1 MNKKIRVIARGS
13 RLSRLQVEEV
23 FKKFPNLAYEIKYLE
38 SYGDK
43 NLQISLLN
51 GEAPAD
57 IFTRELDDAI
67 RRGDADIAIHSAKD
81 LPYPLPEDI
90 EVIALFPAF
99 DTTDSLVSRDHKKLA
114 ELPAGSVIG
123 TSSPLRKKGLSKLR
137 PDLTIKG
144 IRGCIEERVQ
154 QVKDGK
160 FDAAIVATCALKR
173 LGMEDEIAEVLPFAT
188 HPLQGFLA
196 ITAKK
201 VKSEER
207 RENAKKEN
215 APLGVPAD
223 LQISCKREE
232 SQACLNSSECS
243 RNSLQKSDGKERT
256 SENTDKYTH
265 QELRA
270 AFASQSILDRQ
281 GKVQLVGFGPG
292 DPDLLTLKAA
302 KAIDHADIIFYDD
315 LIDPSYLENK
325 KAEKVYV
332 GKRAGYHHK
341 EQATINRLLL
351 DAARQGKNV
360 VRLKGGDPMIFA
372 HGSEE
377 IEYLES
383 NLIQV
388 EVIPGVT
395 TASALAA
402 SQKISLTH
410 RDFSSSVA
418 LVSGHTPQP
427 VTPDAET
434 LVYYM
439 GAKQLQAIATKLID
453 EDGWAFNTPVLLTYN
468 VSRKD
473 EQTFETTLWKLRNG
487 EEATANNYSAATGK
501 NAGES
506 IALADL
512 PTPLIALIGNVAGLK
527 HRQASAI
534 KPTLYTGNMPAL
546 EKRKPDYT
554 YTPLIEMHEYE
565 PVHWT
570 QWEGEPEKKGG
581 DNDRK
586 SNFEKEVE
594 EDNEDG
600 LEFDEYEWAEEL
612 QDNLNDFDSPYKDI
626 FLFTSQYAV
635 KAWFNLLRK
644 TGKSTAAPKDVK
656 FVSIGATTTAALQQ
670 EGIKDIEQVE
680 KDNSFGVIE
689 WFKNKYDYYR
699 NAAIQ
704 HQKRNWSELYHSEE
718 EEEEEENEDLDE
730 NMNEDLEEHRPAI
743 LYPQSNLSNNTI
755 AEELYKAGYDVET
768 ISVYVNK
775 MPKHPRRVNLNHF
788 KRIVFTSPST
798 IDNFI
803 KLYGKLPDNVEFIT
817 RGPITQ
823 AHLDEIL
830 NKE

>member
-23 FKKFPNLAYEIKYLE
+23 FKNFPELAYEIKYLE

-43 NLQISLLN
+43 NQQISLLN

-67 RRGDADIAIHSAKD
+67 RQGDADIAIHSAKD

-114 ELPAGSVIG
+114 ELPADSIIG
-123 TSSPLRKKGLSKLR
+123 TSSPLRKKGLNELR

-160 FDAAIVATCALKR
+160 YDAAIVATCALKR
-173 LGMEDEIAEVLPFAT
+173 LGMEDEIAEVLPFPT

-196 ITAKK
+196 ITGKK

-207 RENAKKEN
+207 RVKNQNAESSSASEQENSSLFTLRSSLKN
-215 APLGVPAD
+215 L
-223 LQISCKREE
+223 
-232 SQACLNSSECS
+232 LNS
-243 RNSLQKSDGKERT
+243 
-256 SENTDKYTH
+256 
-265 QELRA
+265 
-270 AFASQSILDRQ
+270 Q
-281 GKVQLVGFGPG
+281 GTVSLVGFGPG
-292 DPDLLTLKAA
+292 DPDLLTIKAA
-302 KAIDHADIIFYDD
+302 KAIDAADIIFYDD
-315 LIDPSYLENK
+315 LIDDSYLADK
-325 KAEKVYV
+325 KAEKNYV

-341 EQATINRLLL
+341 EQADINRLLL
-351 DAARQGKNV
+351 EAAREGKNV

-383 NLIQV
+383 NLIKV
-388 EVIPGVT
+388 NVIPGIT

-439 GAKQLQAIATKLID
+439 GAKQLQTIATQLID
-453 EDGWAFNTPVLLTYN
+453 KEGWAFNTPVLLTYN
-468 VSRKD
+468 VSRPD
-473 EQTFETTLWKLRNG
+473 EQTFEATLWNLRNG
-487 EEATANNYSAATGK
+487 EMLN
-501 NAGES
+501 
-506 IALADL
+506 L

-527 HRQASAI
+527 HHQASDI
-534 KPTLYTGNMPAL
+534 KPTLYTGTLPAI
-546 EKRKPDYT
+546 EKRKADYT
-554 YTPLIEMHEYE
+554 YTPLIEISYHPSYF
-565 PVHWT
+565 T
-570 QWEGEPEKKGG
+570 KIL
-581 DNDRK
+581 
-586 SNFEKEVE
+586 
-594 EDNEDG
+594 EDNYCEHYDG
-600 LEFDEYEWAEEL
+600 KSFTEYCEWDESQALY
-612 QDNLNDFDSPYKDI
+612 YI
-626 FLFTSQYAV
+626 FTSQYGVQATLDYYDLIFKEQEEHV
-635 KAWFNLLRK
+635 FISIGDTTTEALHKA
-644 TGKSTAAPKDVK
+644 GVKDV
-656 FVSIGATTTAALQQ
+656 I
-670 EGIKDIEQVE
+670 QVE
-680 KDNSFGVIE
+680 QDNRYGVIE
-689 WFKNKYDYYR
+689 WFKKEKERLD
-699 NAAIQ
+699 AARPQ
-704 HQKRNWSELYHSEE
+704 YEHSYELFEKM
-718 EEEEEENEDLDE
+718 DLDNYDHELADFVYRYE
-730 NMNEDLEEHRPAI
+730 NRLVFYPHSSLSPEDIPLALQELGFNVLSAVVYNNEL
-743 LYPQSNLSNNTI
+743 
-755 AEELYKAGYDVET
+755 
-768 ISVYVNK
+768 
-775 MPKHPRRVNLNHF
+775 PKNPRRVNLNHF

-803 KLYGKLPDNVEFIT
+803 KLYGKLPENTEFIT

-823 AHLDEIL
+823 AHLEEVL
-830 NKE
+830 NK

>member
-23 FKKFPNLAYEIKYLE
+23 FKNFPELAYEIKYLE

-43 NLQISLLN
+43 NQQISLLN

-67 RRGDADIAIHSAKD
+67 RQGDADIAIHSAKD

-114 ELPAGSVIG
+114 ELPAGSIIG
-123 TSSPLRKKGLSKLR
+123 TSSPLRKKGLNELR

-160 FDAAIVATCALKR
+160 YDAAIVATCALKR
-173 LGMEDEIAEVLPFAT
+173 LGMEDEIAEVLPFPT

-201 VKSEER
+201 GSALK
-207 RENAKKEN
+207 
-215 APLGVPAD
+215 
-223 LQISCKREE
+223 Q
-232 SQACLNSSECS
+232 
-243 RNSLQKSDGKERT
+243 
-256 SENTDKYTH
+256 
-265 QELRA
+265 
-270 AFASQSILDRQ
+270 AFASKSILDNQ
-281 GKVQLVGFGPG
+281 GSVSLVGFGPG
-292 DPDLLTLKAA
+292 DPDLLTIKAA
-302 KAIDHADIIFYDD
+302 KAIDATDIIFYDD
-315 LIDPSYLENK
+315 LIDDSYLADK
-325 KAEKVYV
+325 KAEKIYV

-341 EQATINRLLL
+341 EQEDINRLLL
-351 DAARQGKNV
+351 NAAREGKNV

-383 NLIQV
+383 NLIKV
-388 EVIPGVT
+388 NVIPGIT

-439 GAKQLQAIATKLID
+439 GAKQLQAIATQLID
-453 EDGWAFNTPVLLTYN
+453 KEGWAFNTPVLLTYN
-468 VSRKD
+468 VSRPD
-473 EQTFETTLWKLRNG
+473 EQTFETTLWNLRNG
-487 EEATANNYSAATGK
+487 EMQN
-501 NAGES
+501 
-506 IALADL
+506 L

-527 HRQASAI
+527 HHQASDI
-534 KPTLYTGNMPAL
+534 KPTLYTGTLPAI
-546 EKRKPDYT
+546 EKRKADYT
-554 YTPLIEMHEYE
+554 YTPLIEISYHPSYFTKILEDHYFE
-565 PVHWT
+565 RYD
-570 QWEGEPEKKGG
+570 G
-581 DNDRK
+581 K
-586 SNFEKEVE
+586 SFTKYCEW
-594 EDNEDG
+594 
-600 LEFDEYEWAEEL
+600 DESQALY
-612 QDNLNDFDSPYKDI
+612 YI
-626 FLFTSQYAV
+626 FTSQYGVQATLDYYDLILNEQEEHV
-635 KAWFNLLRK
+635 FISIGDTTTEALHKA
-644 TGKSTAAPKDVK
+644 GVKDV
-656 FVSIGATTTAALQQ
+656 I
-670 EGIKDIEQVE
+670 QVE
-680 KDNSFGVIE
+680 QDNRYGVIE
-689 WFKNKYDYYR
+689 WFKKEKERLDAARPQYEHSFELFEKMDHDNYDPELEDFVYR
-699 NAAIQ
+699 YENRLVFYPHSSLSPEDIPLALQ
-704 HQKRNWSELYHSEE
+704 ELGFNVLSAVVYN
-718 EEEEEENEDLDE
+718 NEL
-730 NMNEDLEEHRPAI
+730 
-743 LYPQSNLSNNTI
+743 
-755 AEELYKAGYDVET
+755 
-768 ISVYVNK
+768 
-775 MPKHPRRVNLNHF
+775 PKNPRRVNLNHF

-803 KLYGKLPDNVEFIT
+803 KLYGKLPENTEFIT

-823 AHLDEIL
+823 AHLEEVL
-830 NKE
+830 NK